1 MSAMDGNEASVP
13 KTQDEEMEGRND
25 SKFKVLAEG
34 KELACVTIVLANFGV
49 EQAPD
54 PQNNPNEAEAGVLTF
69 DFSTTAKP
77 KSNSRFA
84 RFVQAHSQVKRES
97 DVVSQDDIGSKRV
110 TVGEDGKDPVVGS
123 EKPLCEQSGVV
134 KEGGSGKVEVESS
147 SLARGAKEEVAV
159 HEESCNSHEGVV
171 VEASV
176 DGKLQ
181 QSPSKTSLP
190 VRSEQASLPR
200 GSQQSPL
207 PDSSQQSPL
216 PENSQQ
222 SPLPENSQ
230 QSPQPSFLDSPS
242 PDSSLLHPDSPAPA
256 RPSFLPPGSLDH
268 IRQLHSANRRQSILF
283 DMNHAHKPQAPEP
296 VANEKSPSQQ
306 LLSNTSVV
314 LPASLLQRLKTDGL
328 KYTEADMLIERKRV
342 AIESKKE
349 SEEAL
354 AVMEDMLKKHEKK
367 IVCVGEVGEV

>member
-13 KTQDEEMEGRND
+13 KTQDQEVEGRND
-25 SKFKVLAEG
+25 SRFKVLAEG

-49 EQAPD
+49 EQASD
-54 PQNNPNEAEAGVLTF
+54 SQNNSNDAESGVLTF

-77 KSNSRFA
+77 KSNNRFA

-97 DVVSQDDIGSKRV
+97 DVVSQDDIESKRV
-110 TVGEDGKDPVVGS
+110 IVGEDGKDPAVDSEKSSCEQSEFVREGGS
-123 EKPLCEQSGVV
+123 EKVD
-134 KEGGSGKVEVESS
+134 VESS
-147 SLARGAKEEVAV
+147 LLVHGAKEEVAS
-159 HEESCNSHEGVV
+159 HEEMGGNREGVV
-171 VEASV
+171 VEAS
-176 DGKLQ
+176 
-181 QSPSKTSLP
+181 LP
-190 VRSEQASLPR
+190 ASSE
-200 GSQQSPL
+200 
-207 PDSSQQSPL
+207 QSPL
-216 PENSQQ
+216 PENPQQSPQPSNSPQ
-222 SPLPENSQ
+222 SPLPNNPQ

-283 DMNHAHKPQAPEP
+283 DMNHVHKPQVSEP
-296 VANEKSPSQQ
+296 AANEKSPSQQ
-306 LLSNTSVV
+306 LLNNTSVV

-354 AVMEDMLKKHEKK
+354 AVMEDMVKKHEKK
-367 IVCVGEVGEV
+367 IVRVGGVCEA

>member
-34 KELACVTIVLANFGV
+34 KELACITIVLANFGV

-190 VRSEQASLPR
+190 VRSEQASLPG

-207 PDSSQQSPL
+207 PDS
-216 PENSQQ
+216 SQQ

>member
-13 KTQDEEMEGRND
+13 KTQDEEMEGKSD

-34 KELACVTIVLANFGV
+34 KELACITIVLANFGV
-49 EQAPD
+49 EQASNS
-54 PQNNPNEAEAGVLTF
+54 QNNPKDAESGVLTF

-97 DVVSQDDIGSKRV
+97 DTMSQDGIESKRV
-110 TVGEDGKDPVVGS
+110 IVGEDGKDPAVGS
-123 EKPLCEQSGVV
+123 EKPSCEQSEVV
-134 KEGGSGKVEVESS
+134 KEGGSGKVEAESS
-147 SLARGAKEEVAV
+147 SLAQEEKEEVAV
-159 HEESCNSHEGVV
+159 HEKSGGNREEVV
-171 VEASV
+171 MEA
-176 DGKLQ
+176 
-181 QSPSKTSLP
+181 SLP
-190 VRSEQASLPR
+190 VRSEQALLPE
-200 GSQQSPL
+200 SPQQTPLPESPQQSPL
-207 PDSSQQSPL
+207 NNPQL
-216 PENSQQ
+216 
-222 SPLPENSQ
+222 
-230 QSPQPSFLDSPS
+230 SPQPSFLDSPS

-306 LLSNTSVV
+306 LLNNTSVV

-354 AVMEDMLKKHEKK
+354 AVMEDMVKKHEKK
-367 IVCVGEVGEV
+367 IVRVGEVGEV